1 MYYMYIGYLNIPMSF
16 KIIYLR
22 GCFLLHLMWYSISH
36 KEKALGVLFKPHAK
50 GRKRTNVSA

>member
-1 MYYMYIGYLNIPMSF
+1 
-16 KIIYLR
+16 
-22 GCFLLHLMWYSISH
+22 MWYSISH